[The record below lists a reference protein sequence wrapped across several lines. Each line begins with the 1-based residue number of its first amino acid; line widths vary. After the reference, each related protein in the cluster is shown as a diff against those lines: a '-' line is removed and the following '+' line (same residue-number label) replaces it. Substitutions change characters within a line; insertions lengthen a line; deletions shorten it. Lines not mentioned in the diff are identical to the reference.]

1 MHSRL
6 RHFFGSLLALLF
18 SVIAAF
24 FGVMNILFTDIF
36 GLGQRFGSYLF
47 VLLLYGVFSLVLSLI
62 WPHQWRVWMWWLCAP
77 AAVVGLLMGLLE
89 PQQLI
94 VTLGAV
100 SFAILGAW
108 GGTSLA
114 RKVRKKTVQHSSH

>member
-1 MHSRL
+1 MHPRL
-6 RHFFGSLLALLF
+6 SHFFGSLLALFF

-36 GLGQRFGSYLF
+36 GLDQRFESYLF
-47 VLLLYGVFSLVLSLI
+47 VFLLYGVFGLLLTLI
-62 WPHQWRVWMWWLCAP
+62 WPRQWRVWMWWLCAP

-108 GGTSLA
+108 GGATLA
-114 RKVRKKTVQHSSH
+114 RKVRKKMTQRPSH